1 MPMSGRYIFKRVV
14 IAIITLALSSVMTFG
29 LLRAM
34 PGDIFESR
42 ARELSRMRGI
52 DLDEAKRMVVAMS
65 NYNPEEPILKQLQ
78 RYYGEL
84 FQGNL
89 GTSFYQEQSVNEVI
103 AYALPWTLFVVIVSL
118 SICFVLG
125 TRMGGMMAWNR
136 KSIVNPIVTV
146 YTTITT
152 AIPFFI
158 FAVLFQMVFCFTLGW
173 FPVNGAYSI
182 NTTPGFNLPFFASV
196 LHHAFSPI
204 FVYVLTGLGTWALA
218 MKGSSI
224 AALGE
229 DYITAARARGLPSAT
244 IRKRYMMKNAM
255 LPLITNLALTFG
267 TMFGGSVLIERTFV
281 YPGMGTFLNR
291 ATDKRDFPV
300 MQGMLLIISAA
311 VIVANI
317 LSELLYSR
325 LDPRI
330 KREG

>member
-1 MPMSGRYIFKRVV
+1 MSARYLLKRIG
-14 IAIITLALSSVMTFG
+14 IALITLVLSSVMTFC

-34 PGDIFESR
+34 PGDIFELK
-42 ARELSRMRGI
+42 ARELSKSRGI
-52 DLDEAKRMVVAMS
+52 DIDEAKRMVSAMI
-65 NYNPEEPILKQLQ
+65 NYDPDEPLPQQLG
-78 RYYGEL
+78 RYYSGL
-84 FQGNL
+84 LRGNL
-89 GTSFYQEQSVNEVI
+89 GTSFYQNKSVNEVI
-103 AYALPWTLFVVIVSL
+103 AYALPWTLFVVTISL
-118 SICFVLG
+118 SICFFLG

-136 KSIVNPIVTV
+136 RSIINPIVTIYATV
-146 YTTITT
+146 TT

-182 NTTPGFNLPFFASV
+182 NTTPGFNLPFILSV

-204 FVYVLTGLGTWALA
+204 TVYVLTGLGGWALS

-224 AALGE
+224 NVLGE
-229 DYITAARARGLPSAT
+229 DYITAAGARGIPSAT

-267 TMFGGSVLIERTFV
+267 TMFGGAVLIERTFI
-281 YPGMGTFLNR
+281 YPGMGTFLSK
-291 ATDKRDFPV
+291 ATDNRDFPV
-300 MQGMLLIISAA
+300 MQGMLLVISIA

-330 KREG
+330 KQED